1 MAPTHSQV
9 AKRRRSSQ
17 GPLPSFEE
25 EPLIASMGNLE
36 RENQMLRERLE
47 DMQKQLKDLMST
59 NEFLLQQN
67 AELRLSK
74 QQVQAQ
80 VAQQAA
86 RACSAISGHAGAAV
100 MSTAGAV
107 ISNNVQ
113 QQLAS
118 NVIPSSVLT
127 SSVLQSVQSAAN
139 SLPAAVGPV
148 GGCALPTGVLSSMP
162 ALSTALPG
170 LASSLPSAVL
180 GAPTG
185 PITSEATVSLVPV
198 SSIITMSSSSSNEQL
213 VGGYPI
219 VTSQGQLRYNPTRQ

>member
-1 MAPTHSQV
+1 M

-17 GPLPSFEE
+17 GPLTSFEHDD
-25 EPLIASMGNLE
+25 PLITSMGNLE
-36 RENQMLRERLE
+36 RENQLLRERLE

-80 VAQQAA
+80 AAQQAA

-113 QQLAS
+113 QQLAAAANS
-118 NVIPSSVLT
+118 VIPSSVLT
-127 SSVLQSVQSAAN
+127 SSVLQSVQSAAQ
-139 SLPAAVGPV
+139 SLPGAVGPV
-148 GGCALPTGVLSSMP
+148 GGCGLASGVLSSMP
-162 ALSTALPG
+162 NLSNALPG
-170 LASSLPSAVL
+170 LASNLPSAVL
-180 GAPTG
+180 GATAG